1 MLFCSW
7 MNETF
12 FCKWNWNNR
21 EKRKRIGGGALEM
34 LMLMMMMAANFHNW
48 SIAAS
53 RSFSFISFQ
62 WKKYRSS
69 FYFSILQQKIS
80 FFFFRKITRWSELID
95 LRKKMYLACLNKT
108 DDQSCLSK
116 HQHFA
121 WSKDSFTNRTFASF
135 EADFC
140 IQIPYQLKWNEM

>member
-1 MLFCSW
+1 
-7 MNETF
+7 MNERNV

-21 EKRKRIGGGALEM
+21 EKRKKLVEGLWRCWCWWWWWRLT
-34 LMLMMMMAANFHNW
+34 
-48 SIAAS
+48 
-53 RSFSFISFQ
+53 FIIDRLLLPGLFLLFIFNG
-62 WKKYRSS
+62 KKYRSS

-121 WSKDSFTNRTFASF
+121 WSKDSFTNRTFARF
-135 EADFC
+135 EAIFF
-140 IQIPYQLKWNEM
+140 IKIGTLPIEMKLNVK